1 MPHLTVAWLRFATSR
16 PLAFCLFA
24 NRESPRICPLVWW
37 SFNPGISRN
46 LDCHMRRA
54 LALRRGNSSCARAI
68 QTPGHVTL
76 NLASPLRHS
85 AGHSPS
91 RPWRAQWQRSFL
103 ACSSASGWNTPVWR
117 YNLDERSATIWGSS
131 AHLVQRRD
139 SRGLRIGACHEI
151 PMPRRPIFDRPMTAA
166 ERQRRCRARKRQAP
180 APQARACQ

>member
-1 MPHLTVAWLRFATSR
+1 MAASPASWAKLRTIRAPAGLRFD
-16 PLAFCLFA
+16 LAQCRLRGA
-24 NRESPRICPLVWW
+24 SK
-37 SFNPGISRN
+37 
-46 LDCHMRRA
+46 DCETDRWVRRA
-54 LALRRGNSSCARAI
+54 LALRRGNSSCASAL